1 MLILCEWV
9 ELKARGIKK
18 NAFGKKEGGIKGLLC
33 HLFPFHSS
41 SVAIE
46 KKKGKL
52 ECFTFQVCHSNH
64 LSRLKYCVKSQGGK
78 REEGWV

>member
-46 KKKGKL
+46 KKK
-52 ECFTFQVCHSNH
+52 VN
-64 LSRLKYCVKSQGGK
+64 LSALPFKSVIQII
-78 REEGWV
+78 

>member
-18 NAFGKKEGGIKGLLC
+18 NAFGKKDGGIKGLLC

-41 SVAIE
+41 SVSIE
-46 KKKGKL
+46 KKK
-52 ECFTFQVCHSNH
+52 
-64 LSRLKYCVKSQGGK
+64 K
-78 REEGWV
+78 R